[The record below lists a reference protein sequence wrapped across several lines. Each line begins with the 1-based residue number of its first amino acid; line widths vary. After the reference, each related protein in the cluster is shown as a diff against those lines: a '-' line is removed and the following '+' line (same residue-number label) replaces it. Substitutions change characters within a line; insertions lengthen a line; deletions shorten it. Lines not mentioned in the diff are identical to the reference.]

1 MGGVASKGEGHTS
14 LSTAKKRWG
23 TESYVLGRAQRPP
36 CQPTTQGTSMA
47 MLTPHARA
55 HCKGELCAGL
65 GPLGWLQGELEHW
78 LSQAQARG
86 VSRVTCLL

>member
-65 GPLGWLQGELEHW
+65 HTQEP
-78 LSQAQARG
+78 AQLIP
-86 VSRVTCLL
+86 T